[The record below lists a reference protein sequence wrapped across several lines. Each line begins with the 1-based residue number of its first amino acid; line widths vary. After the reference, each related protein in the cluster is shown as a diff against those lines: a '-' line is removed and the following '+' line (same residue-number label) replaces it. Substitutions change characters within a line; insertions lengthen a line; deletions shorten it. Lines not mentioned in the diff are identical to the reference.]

1 MTEEVAENRKKFLE
15 LASQAWS
22 FTWKT
27 FPVWT
32 IIAGILLWRYLSHIG
47 RLDLFL
53 PSLSN
58 PQGLAAFLI
67 GFVFMCL
74 AVVFALAAPS
84 LYFLTTF
91 TAVTDDFGPGA
102 RGAFL
107 RLYGWLVLGAL
118 LVMALSV
125 SRWKAFGY
133 LTAAAAVGPSL
144 DLLIRPGDAQLGEK
158 LKIFLGGKG
167 LFSNLG
173 RAMLYVFIGLAGGV
187 LALIPQLLVWPN
199 IPLTTEEWWW
209 QVAFTLLGAIG
220 VAVTLLPALGYH
232 RAKAANKSWAWSF
245 GAFVAVLTSIAF
257 LFFFEL
263 APPAGARLMEAVAKD
278 IGLRS
283 NGVHTYR
290 IKTERFLSDDFDTA
304 LWSVRKSSSNYTI
317 EANAPFIFGEVFLL
331 CPQRLDTPEKLREK
345 SAGQC
350 VVFKKDEVSP
360 LPGKTQ
366 DASEA
371 HK

>member
-1 MTEEVAENRKKFLE
+1 MTEEVGENGKKFLE

-58 PQGLAAFLI
+58 PQGLAAFLV

-74 AVVFALAAPS
+74 AVVFSLAAPS

-102 RGAFL
+102 RGAFI
-107 RLYGWLVLGAL
+107 RLYGWLVFGAL

-133 LTAAAAVGPSL
+133 LTAAAAIGPSL
-144 DLLIRPGDAQLGEK
+144 DLLIRPGDATLGEK
-158 LKIFLGGKG
+158 LKTFLGGKG
-167 LFSNLG
+167 VLSNLG
-173 RAMLYVFIGLAGGV
+173 RAMLYIFIGLAGGV

-209 QVAFTLLGAIG
+209 QVAFALLGAIG

-232 RAKAANKSWAWSF
+232 RAKAANKSWVWSV
-245 GAFVAVLTSIAF
+245 GAFVVVLASIAF

-263 APPAGARLMEAVAKD
+263 APPAGVGLMESVARD

-283 NGVHTYR
+283 DNIYKYR
-290 IKTERFLSDDFDTA
+290 IKTERFLSDEFESA
-304 LWSVRKSSSNYTI
+304 LWSTQKSSTSYTV
-317 EANAPFIFGEVFLL
+317 EAKAPFIFGDVFLL
-331 CPQRLDTPEKLREK
+331 CPQRLDTPESLREK

-350 VVFKKDEVSP
+350 VVFKKDEVSR
-360 LPGKTQ
+360 LPGKT
-366 DASEA
+366 
-371 HK
+371 